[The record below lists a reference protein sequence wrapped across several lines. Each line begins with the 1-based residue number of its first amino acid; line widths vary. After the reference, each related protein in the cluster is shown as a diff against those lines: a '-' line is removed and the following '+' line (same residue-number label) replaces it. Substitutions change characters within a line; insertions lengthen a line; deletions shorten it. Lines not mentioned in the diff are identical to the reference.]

1 MQEFGYIAS
10 KRLAFYSSSKPKPNE
25 FTVLVRGVPKSSTE
39 SLSETVE
46 KFFSECYP
54 TLYLSHYMIYNTSK
68 IWKLLVSQL
77 LKLLHDPI
85 IDILDPLN
93 SFSCYN

>member
-39 SLSETVE
+39 SGSETCDIGGAE
-46 KFFSECYP
+46 GEP
-54 TLYLSHYMIYNTSK
+54 TLYLLHYVIYNTSK

-85 IDILDPLN
+85 IEILDPLN